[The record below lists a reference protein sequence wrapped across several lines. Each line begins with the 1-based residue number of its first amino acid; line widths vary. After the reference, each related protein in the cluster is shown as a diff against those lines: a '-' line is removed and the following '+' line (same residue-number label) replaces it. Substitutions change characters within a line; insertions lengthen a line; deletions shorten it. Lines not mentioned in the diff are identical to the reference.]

1 MLADVF
7 RRFGP
12 GYQARFGERMLPS
25 HARTLAD
32 IQRCRTPA
40 CGGHL
45 YECADCGERHFVAH
59 SCRNRHCPSCGRRD
73 TAEWLAA
80 RRAELLDTG
89 YFHLVFT
96 LPDALRQVCRTHQG
110 TAYTLLFKAAH
121 EALQELA
128 DDPRYVGGR
137 LAVLSVLHTWTRALV
152 YHPHVH
158 CLVPAG
164 GLGADGRWHASNPAF
179 LVPVRALS
187 RLFRGKFLAA
197 LAKALPEVAIP
208 RSVWRKDWVVFCRPV
223 PGDANRVLDY
233 LGRYLHRVAIADSRI
248 VGCDERTVTFRYR
261 DEARTGW
268 RTMTLPGH
276 EFVRRF
282 LQHVLPQGCHKVR
295 YAGLWHPHHRAR
307 LRQVAAQLALA
318 NGKPLPPPPPLADAG
333 SADKTAPTPPPT
345 CPCCGSLRLV
355 CIERHARPRAPP

>member
-1 MLADVF
+1 MLAELF

-12 GYQARFGERMLPS
+12 GYVARFGERLLPS

-45 YECADCGERHFVAH
+45 YECADCGTRHFVAH
-59 SCRNRHCPSCGRRD
+59 SCRNRHCPTCGGRD
-73 TAEWLAA
+73 TAAWLAA

-96 LPDALRQVCRTHQG
+96 LPAALREACRAHQQ
-110 TAYTLLFKAAH
+110 TAYNLLFRAAH

-128 DDPRYVGGR
+128 DDPRYVGGQ

-152 YHPHVH
+152 YHPHIH

-164 GLGADGRWHASNPAF
+164 GLGEDGRWRPSNPAF

-197 LAKALPEVAIP
+197 LAKHLPEVAIP
-208 RSVWRKDWVVFCRPV
+208 RAVWRKEWVVFSKPV
-223 PGDANRVLDY
+223 PSGADRVLDY
-233 LGRYLHRVAIADSRI
+233 LGRYLHRVAITNGRI
-248 VGCDERTVTFRYR
+248 VAVDERTVTFRYR
-261 DEARTGW
+261 DEQRTGW

-276 EFVRRF
+276 EFLRRY
-282 LQHVLPQGCHKVR
+282 LQHVLPRGCHKVR
-295 YAGLWHPHHRAR
+295 YAGLWHPRHRAK
-307 LRQVAAQLALA
+307 LRQVAAQLALDNSPA
-318 NGKPLPPPPPLADAG
+318 PLPPADA
-333 SADKTAPTPPPT
+333 AAEAIAPPTPPT
-345 CPCCGSLRLV
+345 CPCCGSPRLV
-355 CIERHARPRAPP
+355 CIERRSRPRHPP